1 MANIYANS
9 TVTLAA
15 SASSG
20 PHEGLFRVAA
30 PELVGWPISNFP
42 HIRARHSLILGTQG
56 LPLLERGWVFQ
67 ERLLSPRVLYFANNE
82 LIWECMELLDCECQ
96 GTEVRYHQNENLWP
110 GSKNLCHPA
119 KWSSAKDDHV
129 KLTDMWLKLT
139 KDYAQLALSKPDD
152 IFPAISGIAKSF
164 GEATGW
170 NYYAGMWK
178 QTMIY
183 CLAWYSFG
191 QNLPTRCVPWRA
203 PTFSW
208 ASVQFNKKPSFGM
221 DYPEWKDL
229 DVSATVMEVVCCPK
243 GDDPTGQL
251 ESGYVI
257 LSGTVVE
264 ATIFNTQNGF
274 RIRTLPPEGANAA
287 VYSFDVDCNLKQAG
301 HEVHDGASLFFLKLF
316 NRKSDRNRKLDGN
329 SDGIW
334 LILRKANSTAWE
346 WNGTKGDGEF
356 ERIGLHRGQYDED
369 ETNPRTLQ
377 EASSEQAIRLNAKVK
392 II

>member
-42 HIRARHSLILGTQG
+42 HIRARHSLVFGTQG

-96 GTEVRYHQNENLWP
+96 GTEVRYHQTENLWP
-110 GSKNLCHPA
+110 VPKNLCHPA
-119 KWSSAKDDHV
+119 KWNSAKDDHV
-129 KLTDMWLKLT
+129 KLTVMWLKLT
-139 KDYAQLALSKPDD
+139 KDYTQLALSKPDD

-251 ESGYVI
+251 ESGYII
-257 LSGTVVE
+257 LSGTVVQATIYE
-264 ATIFNTQNGF
+264 ATIYDTRNGF
-274 RIRTLPPEGANAA
+274 LIRTLPPEGAKAA
-287 VYSFDVDCNLKQAG
+287 VYTFEVDCNLKQAG
-301 HEVHDGASLFFLKLF
+301 HEVHDGASVFLLKLF
-316 NRKSDRNRKLDGN
+316 NQELYGHNHGV
-329 SDGIW
+329 W
-334 LILRKANSTAWE
+334 LVLSKKNSTAWE
-346 WNGTKGDGEF
+346 WNGTKGVCEF
-356 ERIGLHRGQYDED
+356 ERIGLMRRHFDED
-369 ETNPRTLQ
+369 ESNPRTFE
-377 EASSEQAIRLNAKVK
+377 EASSEQATMLNAMVK